1 MKRYLPLGLLL
12 LAFVYISTTGFQCG
26 SAETTSAKLYMNQKQ
41 WDNAEA
47 SLVKELAKNDK
58 NEEAWFLLGQ
68 VRLEVK
74 KYAEMNEAYTRALQI
89 GDVHKAEIARNRLAI
104 WAMMY
109 NDGVSLYNKG
119 RDTAEFY
126 QKAVDRFTTGIAMV
140 PDSSGTYY
148 VRALAYYA
156 KQDMKS
162 ALADLE
168 EAVKLKPDFEE
179 AARLAGQVHYNLAM
193 ERVNAKDDAGSQSEF
208 VLATQ
213 AFEKAYKANPNNP
226 DNITNLIDVYERTK
240 NSDKALG
247 LTRTAVEKD
256 PNNKVFHYAYGVFLL
271 KQDKFPEAIEQF
283 KKAVEIDPKYG
294 DAIYNLGVSYLNWGV
309 SMKVESDKKA
319 EAERAKNKGK
329 DVKEDATYKEKFK
342 EALPFLEKAQE
353 IRPDDL
359 GLLQQLGKVYANLN
373 MVEKSKAAFER
384 YDRLSKGK

>member
-12 LAFVYISTTGFQCG
+12 LAFIYISTTGFQCG

-41 WDNAEA
+41 WDKAEA

-74 KYAEMNEAYTRALQI
+74 KYAEMNEAYTHALQI
-89 GDVHKAEIARNRLAI
+89 GDAHKAEIARNRLAV

-109 NDGVSLYNKG
+109 NDGVNLYNKG
-119 RDTAEFY
+119 RDTAAFY
-126 QKAVDRFTTGIAMV
+126 QKSIDRFSTAIAMV

-162 ALADLE
+162 ALADLA
-168 EAVKLKPDFEE
+168 EAVRLKPDFEE
-179 AARLAGQVHYNLAM
+179 AARLAGQVHYNMAM

-208 VLATQ
+208 ALATQ
-213 AFEKAYKANPNNP
+213 TFEKAYNANPTNS
-226 DNITNLIDVYERTK
+226 DNINNLIDVYERTK
-240 NSDKALG
+240 NTDKALV

-256 PNNKVFHYAYGVFLL
+256 PNNKVFRFAYGVFLSR
-271 KQDKFPEAIEQF
+271 QDKFAEAIEQF
-283 KKAVEIDPKYG
+283 KKAVEIDANYG
-294 DAIYNLGVSYLNWGV
+294 DAIYNLGVAYLNWGV
-309 SMKVESDKKA
+309 SMKAESDKQA
-319 EAERAKNKGK
+319 EAERAKSKGK
-329 DVKEDATYKEKFK
+329 DVKTDFSYKEKFK
-342 EALPFLEKAQE
+342 EALPYLEKAQE

-359 GLLQQLGKVYANLN
+359 DLLQRLGKVYANLN